1 MIPWVVIDRRHHRQP
16 RKSRA
21 LPRLFLFNIPTCK
34 CAVRIPDAPSGPSNI
49 PTFGFP
55 YPLPSSVSRNSF
67 ICHSYENT
75 GGVWVFF
82 PLWKIR
88 PVSTTRTHFS
98 IQVLSFHTLPN
109 SFALAKNSTR
119 FVSSNS
125 KLFHKNTRGWGYVR
139 PSNLQPFQLS
149 SDVLGS
155 GGQTGEGRR

>member
-1 MIPWVVIDRRHHRQP
+1 MVAWVVIARRHLRQP
-16 RKSRA
+16 RQSRA
-21 LPRLFLFNIPTCK
+21 VPRLFLFNIPTCK
-34 CAVRIPDAPSGPSNI
+34 PSNI

-55 YPLPSSVSRNSF
+55 YPLPSSVSRNPF
-67 ICHSYENT
+67 VCHSYENT
-75 GGVWVFF
+75 GGVGVFF

-125 KLFHKNTRGWGYVR
+125 ELFHKNTRGWGYVR